1 MKKKIFM
8 EKIMKDIDITNHS
21 YSLEEQEL
29 EQNEN
34 LDNEDFKLN
43 KYDISAYPADYT
55 IKTLLEKFKETIIV
69 PKFQRGYVW
78 GSNKIKQSRLIE
90 SFLLRLPVPQI
101 FLFQKKKEKNMLLI
115 DGFQR
120 VNTLHEFYND
130 NIKLKGVQEQWL
142 GKTYSDLDEIDQ
154 EELDNSTLR
163 AIIIRQIEPD
173 DDNSSMFYI
182 FERLNTGGVTL
193 SPMEIRKAIFYGDL
207 FLSLSELNEDENWRL
222 ITGKIS
228 ADTRL
233 RDIEWLLRLVALS
246 SQEYGK
252 YQSPMK
258 DYLNKFMSQNFKLDF
273 TEICSKLKETFR
285 LITKAIGPKPFHIPK
300 GRLNIA
306 AMDAFIV
313 NCTINQLTVENIKDK
328 YNKLIHSEDYN
339 SLITARDTST
349 TDMLRS
355 RFSFVEKTFNGES

>member
-1 MKKKIFM
+1 
-8 EKIMKDIDITNHS
+8 MKDT
-21 YSLEEQEL
+21 LEI

-34 LDNEDFKLN
+34 LDDEDFRLN

-55 IKTLLEKFKETIIV
+55 IKTLLEKFKGTIIV
-69 PKFQRGYVW
+69 PEFQRGYVW
-78 GSNKIKQSRLIE
+78 GTNKIKQSRLIE

-120 VNTLHEFYND
+120 VNTLYEFYND
-130 NIKLKGVQEQWL
+130 NIKLKGVQEQWE

-173 DDNSSMFYI
+173 NDNSSMFYI

-193 SPMEIRKAIFYGDL
+193 SSMEIRKAIFYGDF

-222 ITGKIS
+222 ITGKRS
-228 ADTRL
+228 NDQRL
-233 RDIEWLLRLVALS
+233 RDIEWLLRIISLL
-246 SQEYGK
+246 QGHGD

-258 DYLNKFMSQNFKLDF
+258 NYLNNFMSKNFQSNFNEVCLRLKESFKLII
-273 TEICSKLKETFR
+273 EALS
-285 LITKAIGPKPFHIPK
+285 PKPFHIPK

-313 NCTINQLTVENIKDK
+313 NCTRKQLTIKSIKNK
-328 YNKLIHSEDYN
+328 YDILMQSEEFN
-339 SLITARDTST
+339 NLITARDTST
-349 TDMLRS
+349 TEMLRS
-355 RFSFVEKTFNGES
+355 RFLLVDKIFNGKS